1 MSGPL
6 RSGAS
11 VIPAGF
17 TALQSWLNFG
27 YFCIGNIMKVNKI
40 YIYIDVFYFIYFLF
54 YWTVFSSS
62 HLAAGGGGW
71 RRCCEPILPEL

>member
-11 VIPAGF
+11 VIPGGF
-17 TALQSWLNFG
+17 TALQSWLNFA

-40 YIYIDVFYFIYFLF
+40 YIYIDVFYLIYFF
-54 YWTVFSSS
+54 
-62 HLAAGGGGW
+62 
-71 RRCCEPILPEL
+71 ILLDCL